1 MLNLKEM
8 EVLKLLS
15 GIFLG
20 YVAAIAIRII
30 SKYKINKIDEEEV
43 KKGEKPIENLY
54 RKIDITSE
62 TRFHASRR
70 LKLHSKLSMVT
81 NVVLPMFLIML
92 SVLQVLQVGENID
105 STFAVF
111 LQIYA
116 AIIILI
122 FSIITAM
129 KNYTGTSEKFYACAS
144 ELVEMKRRLQP
155 YKLECSDES
164 YNKLQKEYN
173 GILQKYET
181 HTVNDFRSDYIRA
194 KIYQENPKKELTL
207 ADKFKMQLA
216 WRLAYALNF
225 SYYFLI
231 FISLIPLLI
240 YILMV
245 DAVCFSTYLTL
256 YLPPFIVLN

>member
-1 MLNLKEM
+1 MLK
-8 EVLKLLS
+8 VLS
-15 GIFLG
+15 GVFLG
-20 YVAAIAIRII
+20 YVSAIAVRKV
-30 SKYKINKIDEEEV
+30 SKYKMNKIGVKTV
-43 KKGEKPIENLY
+43 KKDEKPIENLY

-62 TRFHASRR
+62 TRFYASRR
-70 LKLHSKLSMVT
+70 LKLHSKLAMIT

-92 SVLQVLQVGENID
+92 SVLQVLQVGENIN
-105 STFAVF
+105 STFTVF

-116 AIIILI
+116 SIIILI

-155 YKLECSDES
+155 YKLECSEES

-173 GILQKYET
+173 SILQKYET

-194 KIYQENPKKELTL
+194 KIHQENPKKELTRL
-207 ADKFKMQLA
+207 DKFMMQLA

-231 FISLIPLLI
+231 FISLIPLLV

-245 DAVCFSTYLTL
+245 DEDTLYLYL
-256 YLPPFIVLN
+256 INYLPPFIVLN

>member
-1 MLNLKEM
+1 MIE
-8 EVLKLLS
+8 LLF
-15 GIFLG
+15 GFFLG
-20 YVAAIAIRII
+20 FLVKMII
-30 SKYKINKIDEEEV
+30 SKIPKYKISKAVEDQEL
-43 KKGEKPIENLY
+43 KAEKPIENLY

-70 LKLHSKLSMVT
+70 LKLHSTLSMIT
-81 NVVLPMFLIML
+81 NILLPMFLIML

-116 AIIILI
+116 SIIILI

-155 YKLECSDES
+155 FKHECTEES
-164 YNKLQKEYN
+164 YEKLQKQYN
-173 GILQKYET
+173 NILQKYET
-181 HTVNDFRSDYIRA
+181 HTVNDFRSDYVRA
-194 KIYQENPKKELTL
+194 KLYQENPKKELTIV
-207 ADKFKMQLA
+207 DKFKMQLS
-216 WRLAYALNF
+216 WRSAYVLSF

-231 FISLIPLLI
+231 FISLIPLLV

-245 DAVCFSTYLTL
+245 DATYLSTQL
-256 YLPPFIVLN
+256 ELHLPRFMVPN